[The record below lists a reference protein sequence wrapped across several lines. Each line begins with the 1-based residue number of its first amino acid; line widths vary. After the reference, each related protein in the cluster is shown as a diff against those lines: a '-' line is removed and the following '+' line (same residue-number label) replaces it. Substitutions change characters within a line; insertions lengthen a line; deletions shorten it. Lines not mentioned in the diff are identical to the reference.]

1 MIYDVM
7 NAVRQVLS
15 KVSDLEAIFIGIP
28 EAPLE
33 EKKHIA
39 TICFS
44 ESDEEK
50 YVTRGSRISF
60 VVSVMIVSRLS
71 DLNTDY
77 KAHIELL
84 EKCRTE
90 LLNDLHSPSSK
101 IRSAMSMKGDY
112 TVLTMSLVKPP
123 EGREG
128 IIIHEIGLRLYYLE

>member
-7 NAVRQVLS
+7 NAVKEVLTN
-15 KVSDLEAIFIGIP
+15 VTELEAIFIGIP

-33 EKKHIA
+33 DKKHIA
-39 TICFS
+39 TICFT

-60 VVSVMIVSRLS
+60 TVSVMVVSRLS
-71 DLNTDY
+71 DLITDY
-77 KAHIELL
+77 KAHIDLL

-90 LLNDLHSPSSK
+90 LLKDLHSSTSK
-101 IRSAMSMKGDY
+101 IRTAMNMRGDY
-112 TVLTMSLVKPP
+112 SGIAMSLVMPP

-128 IIIHEIGLRLYYLE
+128 IMIHEIGLRLYYLE